1 MPAMFPGMNPY
12 LEHPDLWPEIH
23 PQFVTALANLLKKE
37 VSDRYHIIIRKRVYR
52 VSGEDS
58 LVVGQ
63 SAQDIRTNGVT
74 THHGSTYNEA
84 TYNGTATHHNGAAH
98 HGTNNNGA
106 IAHNGTAHH
115 GTAHHGTGNNGTGN
129 NGATAHN
136 GATDQQPI
144 PTYIAVPQTIQ
155 EDYIEIVDHRI
166 GTTVTIV
173 ETLTPQKKRPGRG
186 RDNYE
191 KRCEAIFGGDTHF
204 VEIDLLRGWEPISA
218 YGPSNIDY
226 RVLVS
231 RSDQRPKAE
240 MYTWQVNAPI
250 PLLTIPI
257 SRAQDGDGTQAH
269 CTVNLK
275 QALDDAC
282 AGANYDFSINYE
294 RDPIP
299 PLQPDASQWLDNL
312 LGQAG
317 LRQSSQIT
325 NGYDEEKLKKRSAHL
340 QA

>member
-1 MPAMFPGMNPY
+1 MPVMLFPGMNPY

-23 PQFVTALANLLKKE
+23 PRFVTALANLLKKA
-37 VSDRYHIIIRKRVYR
+37 VSERYDVIIRKRVYR

-58 LVVGQ
+58 LVVGHSIQ
-63 SAQDIRTNGVT
+63 ESRTVSCGTTTQPHIR
-74 THHGSTYNEA
+74 SSP
-84 TYNGTATHHNGAAH
+84 
-98 HGTNNNGA
+98 
-106 IAHNGTAHH
+106 
-115 GTAHHGTGNNGTGN
+115 
-129 NGATAHN
+129 
-136 GATDQQPI
+136 QQTI

-155 EDYIEIVDHRI
+155 EDYIEIVDRQI

-191 KRCEAIFGGDTHF
+191 QRCEAIFGGDAHF

-240 MYTWQVNAPI
+240 MYAWQVNAPM
-250 PLLTIPI
+250 PLLTLPI
-257 SRAQDGDGTQAH
+257 SRGQDGENAQAQ

-275 QALDDAC
+275 HALDEAC
-282 AGANYDFSINYE
+282 VNSNHDFFINYQ

-299 PLQPDASQWLDNL
+299 PLPPDTKQWLDNL

-317 LRQSSQIT
+317 LRQSSHIT
-325 NGYDEEKLKKRSAHL
+325 NRYDEGNLQKRSVHL

>member
-23 PQFVTALANLLKKE
+23 PQFVTALANLLKRE
-37 VSDRYHIIIRKRVYR
+37 VSDRYHVIIRKRVYR

-63 SAQDIRTNGVT
+63 SAQDIRANG
-74 THHGSTYNEA
+74 GMA
-84 TYNGTATHHNGAAH
+84 KNGTAKNGGLKSETTHNGAVEP
-98 HGTNNNGA
+98 NG
-106 IAHNGTAHH
+106 
-115 GTAHHGTGNNGTGN
+115 
-129 NGATAHN
+129 GA
-136 GATDQQPI
+136 DQQPI

-218 YGPSNIDY
+218 
-226 RVLVS
+226 
-231 RSDQRPKAE
+231 
-240 MYTWQVNAPI
+240 
-250 PLLTIPI
+250 
-257 SRAQDGDGTQAH
+257 
-269 CTVNLK
+269 
-275 QALDDAC
+275 
-282 AGANYDFSINYE
+282 
-294 RDPIP
+294 
-299 PLQPDASQWLDNL
+299 
-312 LGQAG
+312 
-317 LRQSSQIT
+317 
-325 NGYDEEKLKKRSAHL
+325 
-340 QA
+340 

>member
-1 MPAMFPGMNPY
+1 MPVMFPGMNPY

-23 PQFVTALANLLKKE
+23 PRFVTALANLLKQE
-37 VSDRYHIIIRKRVYR
+37 VSERYSIVVRKRVYR

-63 SAQDIRTNGVT
+63 SNQT
-74 THHGSTYNEA
+74 TH
-84 TYNGTATHHNGAAH
+84 
-98 HGTNNNGA
+98 
-106 IAHNGTAHH
+106 TAHH
-115 GTAHHGTGNNGTGN
+115 GSAYPSR
-129 NGATAHN
+129 ASS
-136 GATDQQPI
+136 QQPI

-155 EDYIEIVDHRI
+155 EDYIEIVDHHI

-191 KRCEAIFGGDTHF
+191 QRCEAIFGGDTHF

-218 YGPSNIDY
+218 YAPSNIDY

-240 MYTWQVNAPI
+240 MYAWQVNTPI

-257 SRAQDGDGTQAH
+257 SRPQDGDGTQKD

-275 QALDDAC
+275 QALENAC
-282 AGANYDFSINYE
+282 TNSNYDFSINYE

-299 PLQPDASQWLDNL
+299 PLHPEANQWLDKL

-317 LRQSSQIT
+317 LRQSSPST
-325 NGYDEEKLKKRSAHL
+325 NRYDEEKLKNRSAHL

>member
-1 MPAMFPGMNPY
+1 MPVMFPGMNPY

-23 PQFVTALANLLKKE
+23 PQFVTALANLLKNE
-37 VSDRYHIIIRKRVYR
+37 VSDRYLIIIRKRVYR

-63 SAQDIRTNGVT
+63 SAQENRFKGPI
-74 THHGSTYNEA
+74 A
-84 TYNGTATHHNGAAH
+84 QNGASS
-98 HGTNNNGA
+98 
-106 IAHNGTAHH
+106 
-115 GTAHHGTGNNGTGN
+115 
-129 NGATAHN
+129 
-136 GATDQQPI
+136 QQPI

-155 EDYIEIVDHRI
+155 EDYIEIVDQHI

-191 KRCEAIFGGDTHF
+191 QRCEAIFGGDTHF

-257 SRAQDGDGTQAH
+257 SRSQDGEGTQAQ

-312 LGQAG
+312 LGEAG

-325 NGYDEEKLKKRSAHL
+325 NGYDEEKLKRRSAHL

>member
-1 MPAMFPGMNPY
+1 MPVMFPGMNPY

-23 PQFVTALANLLKKE
+23 PQFVSALANLLQKE
-37 VSDRYHIIIRKRVYR
+37 VSDRYNVIIRKRVYR

-63 SAQDIRTNGVT
+63 PSQDPCSGT
-74 THHGSTYNEA
+74 TDPDS
-84 TYNGTATHHNGAAH
+84 
-98 HGTNNNGA
+98 
-106 IAHNGTAHH
+106 
-115 GTAHHGTGNNGTGN
+115 
-129 NGATAHN
+129 
-136 GATDQQPI
+136 QQPI

-155 EDYIEIVDHRI
+155 EDYIEIIDHKI

-186 RDNYE
+186 RENYE
-191 KRCEAIFGGDTHF
+191 QRCEAIFGGDTHF

-218 YGPSNIDY
+218 YGPSDMDY

-231 RSDQRPKAE
+231 RSNQRPKAE
-240 MYTWQVNAPI
+240 MYTWQVDAPI
-250 PLLTIPI
+250 PPLTLPI
-257 SRAQDGDGTQAH
+257 SRPQDGEGAQAS
-269 CTVNLK
+269 CTVDLK

-282 AGANYDFSINYE
+282 TGSTYDFSINYE

-299 PLQPDASQWLDNL
+299 PLHPEANQWLAAL
-312 LGQAG
+312 LEQAG
-317 LRQSSQIT
+317 LRQAAQIT
-325 NGYDEEKLKKRSAHL
+325 NRYDEDKLKKRSAHL